1 MSQTT
6 QNIHW
11 SSISY
16 NWDTPLEIFTEL
28 NEEFHFNLDPTN
40 RPIGGLRGLKDGI
53 RMPYFIPSPGGRIK
67 ARVFNNPPY
76 KRGMIKA
83 YVEKTIR
90 EIKLGRCS
98 VAVFLIPLRN
108 SDYLKLLRKAGA
120 EFRLCEKRIKFGD
133 ADDSAGV
140 KKDKVMD
147 CPHCK
152 KEILLKKAQPNGN
165 NSAPF
170 DSVVAIIRA

>member
-1 MSQTT
+1 MSFSDV
-6 QNIHW
+6 HW

-16 NWDTPLEIFTEL
+16 HWNSPLEIFNEL
-28 NEEFHFNLDPTN
+28 DEEFHFNLDPTN
-40 RPIGGLRGLKDGI
+40 RPIANLPGLRDGL
-53 RMPYFIPSPGGRIK
+53 RMKYGTRESP
-67 ARVFNNPPY
+67 AVLFNNPPY

-83 YVEKTIR
+83 YVEKTIKEMR
-90 EIKLGRCS
+90 LGRCT

-108 SDYLKLLRKAGA
+108 SDYFKLLRKQGA
-120 EFRLCEKRIKFGD
+120 EFRLCEKRLKFGD
-133 ADDSAGV
+133 ADDSATV

-152 KEILLKKAQPNGN
+152 KEILLHKARPYEN